1 MKDNSCKLHL
11 LPVGILLWILHSAMV
26 PKVLSADTTTE
37 LSSSPEVSPMSSTG
51 PTQKSADPSQT
62 PPVTAE
68 SPSTTYNETAVPTML
83 NENDTSD
90 PMAGSQFSC
99 QTFHC
104 MENDCYKNKNSWT
117 EVSEVCTHDS
127 YCEIYR
133 HSSSHYEAR
142 CSHQCTPGGCIK
154 DGAEMDNCTMFCCN
168 TSMCLTPEHVYSA
181 GSSGMSTTSV
191 QTGTVMPPTTA
202 AETTIASIITT
213 ATTATPATTA
223 TTIAYSGL
231 KCRSF
236 KCTGL
241 NCFTK
246 EVNTTTKYC
255 RVGISHCE
263 LQKVL
268 GSGGTISY
276 EGGCSDTCAT
286 SKSSCASIQ
295 NANCFQECC
304 NATKTGCCMILD
316 GQVHF
321 NTAMHISRGSIWKL
335 FSLALIV
342 IFTPRFF
349 SFI

>member
-1 MKDNSCKLHL
+1 
-11 LPVGILLWILHSAMV
+11 MV

-90 PMAGSQFSC
+90 PMAGSGPRPTSSL
-99 QTFHC
+99 
-104 MENDCYKNKNSWT
+104 NAYKL
-117 EVSEVCTHDS
+117 
-127 YCEIYR
+127 
-133 HSSSHYEAR
+133 
-142 CSHQCTPGGCIK
+142 
-154 DGAEMDNCTMFCCN
+154 N
-168 TSMCLTPEHVYSA
+168 TSGEEQSVGGALARVGLGRRGPPGPGPGPSPTLYRIQSYVLLVTTLICFSIPFHYGSISLKSEEC
-181 GSSGMSTTSV
+181 SSGMSTTSV

-263 LQKVL
+263 TCRLE
-268 GSGGTISY
+268 TD
-276 EGGCSDTCAT
+276 EG
-286 SKSSCASIQ
+286 KR
-295 NANCFQECC
+295 C
-304 NATKTGCCMILD
+304 NAGLSRRNCKNFVVRRIFLYKHRRMAICADDVSLD
-316 GQVHF
+316 EIIPLAEGVIIQQVMPAEGF
-321 NTAMHISRGSIWKL
+321 YVIGTDVTLRIKSLDIDIVMQLPFGSHTQEFLRRVNQPIQ
-335 FSLALIV
+335 
-342 IFTPRFF
+342 
-349 SFI
+349 